1 MRQIFALN
9 PKLDRTAL
17 AAEFA
22 AHRRVQIR
30 HVLQHDAAC
39 NLREVLQRQTPW
51 GIAWRAG
58 ADGPHALRADELAR
72 LDDRAK
78 AAIGT
83 GVSKAARAGEYAF
96 TFARYPILDAYLQ
109 GWNSG
114 GPHDVVLEHI
124 NDEPFLSL
132 VREVT
137 GVPSLRKAD
146 AQATLFA
153 PGHFLAQHTDSHVA
167 EGWRIAYVLSMA
179 PDDWRPDWG
188 GYLQFFDDD
197 GEITA
202 GYRPRFNTLHL
213 FAVPMLH
220 AVSLVA
226 PFAPQGRCSIT
237 GWFRDV

>member
-9 PKLDRTAL
+9 PDLDRAAL
-17 AAEFA
+17 AAEFTI
-22 AHRRVQIR
+22 HRRVQIR

-39 NLREVLQRQTPW
+39 NLREVLQRRTPW

-58 ADGPHALRADELAR
+58 ADGPHALRAEELAR

-96 TFARYPILDAYLQ
+96 TFARYPILDAYLE

-114 GPHDVVLEHI
+114 GPHDIVLEHI

-153 PGHFLAQHTDSHVA
+153 PGQFLSQHTDSHVA

-197 GEITA
+197 GEVTA

-213 FAVPMLH
+213 FAVPMSH

-226 PFAPQGRCSIT
+226 PFAPLGRCSIT